1 MKMTTLLLTVALL
14 VPSCLAVPAKLDQL
28 VLGSSLSRDRSLLAN
43 GLGAAKYNYEAPSIP
58 SGLYELPGSPPAP
71 IIPPRP
77 PPTTTT
83 TTTTTTPPP
92 PPPPPSGL
100 YGAPDIGADPSNL
113 NPNFVSVPI
122 VLDVPEVPKA
132 TRAPV
137 TVSTPSGFS
146 PPMMDKGQMPYMPY
160 DISWGIDDREEG
172 NVFSHSERSEGNDVQ
187 GEYRVLLPD
196 GRMQVVSFWAD
207 PESGYNAKVNYE

>member
-58 SGLYELPGSPPAP
+58 SGLYELPG
-71 IIPPRP
+71 
-77 PPTTTT
+77 
-83 TTTTTTPPP
+83 
-92 PPPPPSGL
+92 
-100 YGAPDIGADPSNL
+100 
-113 NPNFVSVPI
+113 SVPI